1 LFIGQSFS
9 ASVHEWK
16 HGKFQKFSLFKG
28 GFASKTVAAKTVGLD
43 LVTLVCAN
51 LWVPVFSD
59 LEELSTKVTKKGRL
73 NEL

>member
-1 LFIGQSFS
+1 
-9 ASVHEWK
+9 
-16 HGKFQKFSLFKG
+16 LFKG

-43 LVTLVCAN
+43 RVTLVCAN

-73 NEL
+73 NKL

>member
-1 LFIGQSFS
+1 
-9 ASVHEWK
+9 
-16 HGKFQKFSLFKG
+16 LFKG